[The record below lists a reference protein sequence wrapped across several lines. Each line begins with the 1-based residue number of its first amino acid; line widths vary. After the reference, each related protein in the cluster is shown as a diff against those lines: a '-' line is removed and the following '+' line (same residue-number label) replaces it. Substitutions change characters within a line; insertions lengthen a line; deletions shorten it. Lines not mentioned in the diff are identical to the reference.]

1 MGDNQRARMG
11 VGSEM
16 SSRIYQVMVR
26 GRMSPA
32 LMASFAAVRVDIE
45 TGGLT
50 RLISEVPD
58 QSHLLGLL
66 AALND
71 LHIEIVSVNPA
82 AR

>member
-11 VGSEM
+11 AGSEM

-32 LMASFAAVRVDIE
+32 LMGSFAGVQIDTE

-50 RLISEVPD
+50 QLISEVPD
-58 QSHLLGLL
+58 QSYLRGLL